1 MKVKYEV
8 FKEKDYG
15 ETFGR
20 SGYERVSSFRGEKE
34 ALEFIADFNNFR
46 RYGELLLEKRDAD
59 GARYFWD
66 AKSKV
71 WCPYKAKS
79 SDDT

>member
-15 ETFGR
+15 EVYGR
-20 SGYERVSSFRGEKE
+20 PGYERVCSVRGEKE
-34 ALEFIADFNNFR
+34 AMEFINDLNNIR
-46 RYGELLLEKRDAD
+46 RYGEMLLEKRDSD

-66 AKSKV
+66 PASSN
-71 WCPYKAKS
+71 WCSY
-79 SDDT
+79 DTE